1 MLHYLL
7 KRLLLIIPTLFGIMS
22 VQAQIVD
29 LLRDLQKKRD
39 LAYLFISHDLK
50 VVRALCNYVI
60 VMATNRYRLV
70 IGNKNWSSWSL
81 RPWLA
86 MRWAG
91 LPFEEINVRL
101 RQPDSKAEILKHS
114 PSGMV
119 PTLIDG
125 DLAIWDSLA
134 ILEYLADRHPEAELW
149 PREATVRAIARSA
162 AAEMHSGFA
171 PLRQHC
177 TMIIDS
183 KRLMHSRG
191 LLECSVP
198 MAAEQRSDDGQVLKT
213 GEPIDVLARVIAQ
226 EAGECER
233 AARRKLHR
241 GVRLALLERGDFN
254 ARKHDRALLRQLA
267 DLALDLEA
275 DASLGQHHWSEGE
288 ADAVF
293 LVDDAH
299 LAQAVDNGDG
309 IFAAREELG
318 RLA

>member
-1 MLHYLL
+1 
-7 KRLLLIIPTLFGIMS
+7 
-22 VQAQIVD
+22 
-29 LLRDLQKKRD
+29 
-39 LAYLFISHDLK
+39 
-50 VVRALCNYVI
+50 
-60 VMATNRYRLV
+60 MATNRYRLV

-149 PREATVRAIARSA
+149 PREATVRALARSA

-177 TMIIDS
+177 TMEI
-183 KRLMHSRG
+183 LSRIPQAS
-191 LLECSVP
+191 LPPEV
-198 MAAEQRSDDGQVLKT
+198 AANVERIVALWRQCRGKFGNGGPFLFGRFSNADAMYAPVAARFRTYIPELSAYGDDGTAKAYVAAIFAMP
-213 GEPIDVLARVIAQ
+213 EMEAW
-226 EAGECER
+226 EAGAR
-233 AARRKLHR
+233 A
-241 GVRLALLERGDFN
+241 ET
-254 ARKHDRALLRQLA
+254 
-267 DLALDLEA
+267 
-275 DASLGQHHWSEGE
+275 
-288 ADAVF
+288 
-293 LVDDAH
+293 
-299 LAQAVDNGDG
+299 
-309 IFAAREELG
+309 AAAG
-318 RLA
+318 